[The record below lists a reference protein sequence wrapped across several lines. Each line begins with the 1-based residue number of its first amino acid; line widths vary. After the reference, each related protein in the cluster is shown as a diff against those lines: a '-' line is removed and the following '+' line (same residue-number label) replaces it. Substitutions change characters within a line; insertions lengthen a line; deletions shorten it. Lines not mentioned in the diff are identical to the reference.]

1 MKLCSRVLYLFLVSI
16 KYPISISV
24 EMRKDV
30 HKSLSN
36 QGWVVDVPVNSG
48 LIYRYNENIIKEA
61 LQINMPNNLIF
72 DMKSCSHYKMFRVCP
87 DRLEASEKKN
97 VFQKFVW
104 KLNCRGNSEV
114 VSNTVNSREEMK
126 EEIKINTKMWSS
138 HKSTNSSSKKCS
150 RTTACSV

>member
-1 MKLCSRVLYLFLVSI
+1 MKICSRILYLFLVSI

-24 EMRKDV
+24 EMKKDV
-30 HKSLSN
+30 RKSLFN

-48 LIYRYNENIIKEA
+48 LIYRYNENIKGA

-72 DMKSCSHYKMFRVCP
+72 DMKSCSQYKMFRVCP

-97 VFQKFVW
+97 VVQKFVW

-114 VSNTVNSREEMK
+114 VSNTVNSRE
-126 EEIKINTKMWSS
+126 
-138 HKSTNSSSKKCS
+138 
-150 RTTACSV
+150 